1 MSTFLREKIVFGPI
15 HSRRLG
21 NSLGVN
27 ILPQG
32 GKICNFDCIYCECGW
47 NKDGHKNN
55 RFPSLAEIIAAAEEY
70 FRQLSDAGTE
80 VDSIT
85 FSGNGEPTLH
95 PDFPKIAE
103 AISSLRDRFLP
114 DARISVLSNATNI
127 LRKDISEALM
137 KIDNPILKID
147 SSDENIIRIINR
159 PVGNYSLESI
169 VRAMECF
176 NGNFILQTMFLKNL
190 DPEHPFDL
198 SCDTLAEEWVRLV
211 LRLRPRLVMMYTLD
225 RDTPSEYLE
234 KVSAGRM
241 KEIAAPIIAAG
252 IKVQIAE

>member
-1 MSTFLREKIVFGPI
+1 MSTFLRENIVFGPI

-55 RFPSLAEIIAAAEEY
+55 RFPSLTEVITAAEEY
-70 FRQLSDAGTE
+70 FRQLSEAGTK

-95 PDFPKIAE
+95 PDFPHITE
-103 AISSLRDRFLP
+103 AITSLRDRYLP

-127 LRKDISEALM
+127 LRKDISDALM

-147 SSDENIIRIINR
+147 SSDEGIIRIVNR

-169 VRAMECF
+169 VKAMECF
-176 NGNFILQTMFLKNL
+176 NGNFILQTMFLKNQ
-190 DPEHPFDL
+190 DPEHTFDL
-198 SCDTLAEEWVRLV
+198 SSDTLAGEWVQLV

-225 RDTPSEYLE
+225 RDTPSRYLE
-234 KVSAGRM
+234 KVSIEKM
-241 KEIAAPIIAAG
+241 KEIAAPLMKAG